1 MEKIKVS
8 FKNNTIDTTC
18 EYNIKIIDNKVVYH
32 ENDYLVTINI
42 NDYIINRR
50 NKEYDIN
57 IDLNKEIIT
66 VSLIGHSNS
75 FEKKIKV
82 INKSFNNEIFF
93 KYYVIDDD
101 EYIEYHGKLM

>member
-1 MEKIKVS
+1 MKKIKVS
-8 FKNNTIDTTC
+8 FKNNDINTTN
-18 EYNIKIIDNKVVYH
+18 EYNVKIIDNKVIYH
-32 ENDYLVTINI
+32 EADYLVTINI
-42 NDYIINRR
+42 NDNIINRR

-82 INKSFNNEIFF
+82 NNNSFNNEIFF

-101 EYIEYHGKLM
+101 EYVEYHGKFM